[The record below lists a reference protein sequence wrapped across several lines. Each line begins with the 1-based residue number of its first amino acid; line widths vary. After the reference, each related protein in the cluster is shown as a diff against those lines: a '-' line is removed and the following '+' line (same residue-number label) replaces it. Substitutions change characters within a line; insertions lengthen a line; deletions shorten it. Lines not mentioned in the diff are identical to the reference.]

1 MFIIFTGDF
10 QHCAPEG
17 RCAALVAGCPRLP
30 VSNSRL
36 QIKHDPVTSRPLT
49 IREPSDMVQW
59 EADERTLLAAVAKAS
74 NKTGYFGVYHSNPGG
89 LTAGRATTS
98 IDASW

>member
-1 MFIIFTGDF
+1 
-10 QHCAPEG
+10 
-17 RCAALVAGCPRLP
+17 
-30 VSNSRL
+30 
-36 QIKHDPVTSRPLT
+36 
-49 IREPSDMVQW
+49 MVQW